1 MRSAPPCAASR
12 GGCFGLLRK
21 AAVPKGRT
29 ERRERRRVSAWRS
42 RGLGYQLG
50 RAQEEKGC
58 GSDWSLTI
66 SFIRYVQPMTPPE
79 PSPPAA
85 PAAPAPASTPAAPP
99 NHLPERIRLLA
110 DISQNLWWSWQLD
123 ARELFHRIDR
133 RLWEGTRHN
142 AVQFLRQVS
151 VDRLAEHAQ
160 DPISVERY
168 DRVVR
173 RFELLTQKDGTW
185 FASRYPEL
193 LNRSI
198 AYFSAEFALHRSLPI
213 YSGGLGVLAG
223 DHCKEASD
231 LGVPL
236 IGVGLYYHGGYFDQQ
251 IGLDGWQRDTD
262 DPVDP
267 TVNPVV
273 RVNGSDG
280 KPCVVA
286 VTISGREVRVGAW
299 RVMVGRIPVYLLD
312 TDLESN
318 DPGDRQLT
326 ARLYT
331 SAPEWRL
338 RQEWVLGVGGV
349 RLLRAL
355 GIQPDVWHANE
366 GHAAF
371 MFIERMR
378 ELTATGLNAAQA
390 AEQIR
395 ATSVFTTHTPVAAGH
410 DVFTTEQLEQVT
422 GPFWNTM
429 GLTRDQFM
437 ALGKPGADDGRFEM
451 TVLSLRLG
459 GRVNAVSARHREES
473 RRIWRWMWRNK
484 PAAEVPIDHVTN
496 GVHLSTWMARPIRG
510 LLAKSL
516 GSDWELEA
524 EPAAVA
530 AAIRAADDDR
540 LWAVHDSLRQ
550 LLFHYIREEAR
561 HRWRDKWKDAAQLAA
576 SGALLSPAVLTI
588 GFARRFATYKRADLL
603 LRDRERLRRLL
614 TDPRRPVQIIFAGK
628 AHPADD
634 PGKRVLQQVF
644 MAARDPSFEGRIA
657 FLEDYELHLAHRLV
671 AGVDL
676 WLNLPRVPLEACGTS
691 GMKAALNGVPQ
702 LGTLDGWWAEGY
714 TGANGWAIPLASG
727 DSDTDQQDMEH
738 LFGLLEDKVV
748 PMYYN
753 RLPGQHSPEWV
764 HMMKGA
770 LTAAVE
776 GFTARRMLQTYVTQY
791 YVPAAAGEATPG
803 DPPL

>member
-1 MRSAPPCAASR
+1 M
-12 GGCFGLLRK
+12 
-21 AAVPKGRT
+21 
-29 ERRERRRVSAWRS
+29 
-42 RGLGYQLG
+42 
-50 RAQEEKGC
+50 
-58 GSDWSLTI
+58 
-66 SFIRYVQPMTPPE
+66 
-79 PSPPAA
+79 
-85 PAAPAPASTPAAPP
+85 
-99 NHLPERIRLLA
+99 LA

-151 VDRLAEHAQ
+151 PERLEEHAQ
-160 DPISVERY
+160 DPISLERY

-173 RFELLTQKDGTW
+173 RFELLTQKNGTW
-185 FASRYPEL
+185 FAGHYPEL
-193 LNRSI
+193 RNRPI

-236 IGVGLYYHGGYFDQQ
+236 IGVGLYYHGGYFDQL
-251 IGLDGWQRDTD
+251 IGLDGWQRDSD

-273 RVNGSDG
+273 RVNGPNG
-280 KPCVVA
+280 KPCLVA
-286 VTISGREVRVGAW
+286 VTISGREVQMGAW
-299 RVMVGRIPVYLLD
+299 RVVVGRIPVYLLD
-312 TDLESN
+312 TDLDAN

-331 SAPEWRL
+331 GDPAWRL

-355 GIQPDVWHANE
+355 GIQPEVWHANE

-378 ELTATGLNAAQA
+378 ELTGTGLSPATAV
-390 AEQIR
+390 EQIR
-395 ATSVFTTHTPVAAGH
+395 RTSVFTTHTPVAAGH

-429 GLTRDQFM
+429 GITRDQFM
-437 ALGKPGADDGRFEM
+437 AFGASGGDDGRFQM
-451 TVLSLRLG
+451 TVLSLRLA
-459 GRVNAVSARHREES
+459 GRVNAVSARHQEES
-473 RRIWRWMWRNK
+473 RRIWRWMWGGAKKAVAN
-484 PAAEVPIDHVTN
+484 VPIDHVTN
-496 GVHLSTWMARPIRG
+496 GVHLSTWMARPIRD
-510 LLAKSL
+510 LIAKSL

-524 EPAAVA
+524 EPEAVA
-530 AAIRAADDDR
+530 AAVRGIDDDR
-540 LWAVHDSLRQ
+540 LWAAHDSLRQ
-550 LLFHYIREEAR
+550 LLFHYIREEVR
-561 HRWRDKWKDAAQLAA
+561 SRWRDKWKDAARLAG
-576 SGALLSPAVLTI
+576 SGTLLSPAVFTI

-603 LRDRERLRRLL
+603 FRDKERLRRLL
-614 TDPRRPVQIIFAGK
+614 TDPSRPVQIVFAGK

-644 MAARDPSFEGRIA
+644 LATQDPSFEGRIA
-657 FLEDYELHLAHRLV
+657 FLEDYEMHLAHRLV
-671 AGVDL
+671 AGVDV

-714 TGANGWAIPLASG
+714 TGDNGWAIPLAAGS
-727 DSDTDQQDMEH
+727 SEAETDQHDLEQ
-738 LFGLLEDKVV
+738 LFALLEGTVV
-748 PMYYN
+748 PMYYD
-753 RLPGQHSPEWV
+753 RLPGQHSPAWV

-776 GFTARRMLQTYVTQY
+776 RFTTRRMLKTYVTQY
-791 YVPAAAGEATPG
+791 YVPAAAGEASPG

>member
-1 MRSAPPCAASR
+1 MPPS
-12 GGCFGLLRK
+12 
-21 AAVPKGRT
+21 
-29 ERRERRRVSAWRS
+29 
-42 RGLGYQLG
+42 Q
-50 RAQEEKGC
+50 
-58 GSDWSLTI
+58 
-66 SFIRYVQPMTPPE
+66 

-85 PAAPAPASTPAAPP
+85 PAASAPTPAAPP

-173 RFELLTQKDGTW
+173 RFELLTQKNGTW
-185 FASRYPEL
+185 FAGRYPEL
-193 LNRSI
+193 LHRPI

-236 IGVGLYYHGGYFDQQ
+236 IGVGLYYHGGYFDQL
-251 IGLDGWQRDTD
+251 IGLDGWQRDSD

-273 RVNGSDG
+273 RVHGADG

-286 VTISGREVRVGAW
+286 VTISGREVQVGAW

-312 TDLESN
+312 TDLEGN
-318 DPGDRQLT
+318 QGDDRQLT

-331 SAPEWRL
+331 GAPEWRL

-349 RLLRAL
+349 RVLRAL
-355 GIQPDVWHANE
+355 GVQPEVWHANE

-378 ELTATGLNAAQA
+378 ELMGKGLTSAQA
-390 AEQIR
+390 QEQIR

-410 DVFTTEQLEQVT
+410 DVFTAEQLEQVAGT
-422 GPFWNTM
+422 FWNTM

-437 ALGKPGADDGRFEM
+437 AFGRPGGADDQRYEM
-451 TVLSLRLG
+451 TVLSLRLA

-473 RRIWRWMWRNK
+473 RRIWRWMWGNK
-484 PAAEVPIDHVTN
+484 PAAEVPIGHVTN
-496 GVHLSTWMARPIRG
+496 GVHLSTWMARPIRD

-516 GSDWELEA
+516 GSEWEVEA
-524 EPAAVA
+524 EPAAVSEA
-530 AAIRAADDDR
+530 VRQLDDDR
-540 LWAVHDSLRQ
+540 LWAAHESLRQ

-561 HRWRDKWKDAAQLAA
+561 NRWRDKWKDPTKLAG
-576 SGALLSPAVLTI
+576 SGALLSPPVFTI

-603 LRDRERLRRLL
+603 FRDRERLRRLL
-614 TDPRRPVQIIFAGK
+614 TDPSRPVQIIFSGK

-634 PGKRVLQQVF
+634 PGKRLLQQVF
-644 MAARDPSFEGRIA
+644 LAAQDPAFEGRIA
-657 FLEDYELHLAHRLV
+657 FLEDYEMHLAHRMV

-714 TGANGWAIPLASG
+714 TGENGWAIPLASG
-727 DSDTDQQDMEH
+727 DGDPDQQDMEH
-738 LFGLLEDKVV
+738 LFALLEDKVV
-748 PMYYN
+748 PMYYD
-753 RLPGQHSPEWV
+753 RLPGQHSAEWV

-770 LTAAVE
+770 LAVAVE
-776 GFTARRMLQTYVTQY
+776 RFTTRRMLQTYVTGY
-791 YVPAAAGEATPG
+791 YVPAVAGEATPG

>member
-1 MRSAPPCAASR
+1 M
-12 GGCFGLLRK
+12 
-21 AAVPKGRT
+21 
-29 ERRERRRVSAWRS
+29 
-42 RGLGYQLG
+42 
-50 RAQEEKGC
+50 
-58 GSDWSLTI
+58 
-66 SFIRYVQPMTPPE
+66 
-79 PSPPAA
+79 
-85 PAAPAPASTPAAPP
+85 
-99 NHLPERIRLLA
+99 LA

-151 VDRLAEHAQ
+151 PERLEEHAQ
-160 DPISVERY
+160 DPISLERF

-173 RFELLTQKDGTW
+173 RFELLTQKNGTW
-185 FASRYPEL
+185 FAGRYPEL
-193 LNRSI
+193 RNRPI

-236 IGVGLYYHGGYFDQQ
+236 IGVGLYYHGGYFDQL
-251 IGLDGWQRDTD
+251 IGLDGWQRDSD

-267 TVNPVV
+267 AVNPVV
-273 RVNGSDG
+273 RVNGADG
-280 KPCVVA
+280 KPCLVA
-286 VTISGREVRVGAW
+286 VTISGREVQMGAW
-299 RVMVGRIPVYLLD
+299 RVVVGRIPVYLLD
-312 TDLESN
+312 TDLDAN
-318 DPGDRQLT
+318 DPSDRQLT

-331 SAPEWRL
+331 GDPAWRL

-355 GIQPDVWHANE
+355 GIQPEVWHANE

-378 ELTATGLNAAQA
+378 ELTGKGLTPAKA

-395 ATSVFTTHTPVAAGH
+395 RTSVFTTHTPVAAGH

-429 GLTRDQFM
+429 GITRDQFM
-437 ALGKPGADDGRFEM
+437 AFGESGGNDGRFQM
-451 TVLSLRLG
+451 TVLSLRLA
-459 GRVNAVSARHREES
+459 GRVNAVSARHQEES
-473 RRIWRWMWRNK
+473 RRIWRWMWGKK
-484 PAAEVPIDHVTN
+484 PVANVPIDHVTN
-496 GVHLSTWMARPIRG
+496 GVHLSTWMARPIRD
-510 LLAKSL
+510 LIAKSL

-530 AAIRAADDDR
+530 AAVREIDDDR
-540 LWAVHDSLRQ
+540 LWAAHDGLRQ
-550 LLFHYIREEAR
+550 LLFHYIREEVR
-561 HRWRDKWKDAAQLAA
+561 SRWRDKWKDAARLAG
-576 SGALLSPAVLTI
+576 SGTLLSPAVFTI

-603 LRDRERLRRLL
+603 FRDKERLRRLL
-614 TDPRRPVQIIFAGK
+614 TDPSRPVQIVFAGK

-644 MAARDPSFEGRIA
+644 LAAQDPSFEGRIA
-657 FLEDYELHLAHRLV
+657 FLEDYEMHLAHRLV
-671 AGVDL
+671 AGVDV

-714 TGANGWAIPLASG
+714 TGQNGWAIPLASG
-727 DSDTDQQDMEH
+727 ASDAETDQHDLEQ
-738 LFGLLEDKVV
+738 LFGLLEGTVV
-748 PMYYN
+748 PMYYD
-753 RLPGQHSPEWV
+753 RLPGQHSPAWV

-776 GFTARRMLQTYVTQY
+776 RFTTRRMLQTYVTQY
-791 YVPAAAGEATPG
+791 YVPAAAGEPTPG

>member
-1 MRSAPPCAASR
+1 M
-12 GGCFGLLRK
+12 
-21 AAVPKGRT
+21 
-29 ERRERRRVSAWRS
+29 
-42 RGLGYQLG
+42 
-50 RAQEEKGC
+50 
-58 GSDWSLTI
+58 
-66 SFIRYVQPMTPPE
+66 
-79 PSPPAA
+79 
-85 PAAPAPASTPAAPP
+85 
-99 NHLPERIRLLA
+99 LA

-151 VDRLAEHAQ
+151 PERLEENAQ
-160 DPISVERY
+160 DPISLERY

-173 RFELLTQKDGTW
+173 RFELLTQQNGTW
-185 FASRYPEL
+185 FAGRYPEL
-193 LNRSI
+193 RNRPI

-236 IGVGLYYHGGYFDQQ
+236 IGVGLYYHGGYFDQL
-251 IGLDGWQRDTD
+251 IGLDGWQRDSD

-273 RVNGSDG
+273 RVNGADG
-280 KPCVVA
+280 KPCLVA
-286 VTISGREVRVGAW
+286 VTISGREVQVGAW
-299 RVMVGRIPVYLLD
+299 RVVVGRIPVYLLD
-312 TDLESN
+312 TDLEAN
-318 DPGDRQLT
+318 DAGDRQLT

-331 SAPEWRL
+331 GAPEWRL

-355 GIQPDVWHANE
+355 GIQPEVWHANE

-378 ELTATGLNAAQA
+378 ELTGTGLTAVKA

-410 DVFTTEQLEQVT
+410 DVFTSEQVEQVT

-429 GLTRDQFM
+429 GITRDQFL
-437 ALGKPGADDGRFEM
+437 ALGKSGGDDRRFEM
-451 TVLSLRLG
+451 TVLSLRLA
-459 GRVNAVSARHREES
+459 GRVNAVSARHQEES
-473 RRIWRWMWRNK
+473 RRIWRWMWGKK
-484 PAAEVPIDHVTN
+484 PVADVPIDHVTN
-496 GVHLSTWMARPIRG
+496 GVHLSTWMARPIRD
-510 LLAKSL
+510 LVAKSL

-530 AAIRAADDDR
+530 AAVRETDDDR
-540 LWAVHDSLRQ
+540 LWAAHDSLRQ

-561 HRWRDKWKDAAQLAA
+561 VRWREKWKDAARLAG
-576 SGALLSPAVLTI
+576 SGALLSPAVFTI

-603 LRDRERLRRLL
+603 FRDRERLRRLL
-614 TDPRRPVQIIFAGK
+614 TDPSRPVQIIFSGK

-634 PGKRVLQQVF
+634 PGKRLLQQVF
-644 MAARDPSFEGRIA
+644 LAAQDPSFEGRIA

-714 TGANGWAIPLASG
+714 TGQNGWAIPLASG
-727 DSDTDQQDMEH
+727 GTGGTGGAGGEDGDTDQRDMEH
-738 LFGLLEDKVV
+738 LLGLLEEKVV
-748 PMYYN
+748 PRYYD
-753 RLPGQHSPEWV
+753 RLPGQHSAEWV

-770 LTAAVE
+770 LTVAVE
-776 GFTARRMLQTYVTQY
+776 RFTTRRMLQAYVTQY
-791 YVPAAAGEATPG
+791 YVPAAAGEASPG
-803 DPPL
+803 APPR

>member
-1 MRSAPPCAASR
+1 
-12 GGCFGLLRK
+12 
-21 AAVPKGRT
+21 
-29 ERRERRRVSAWRS
+29 
-42 RGLGYQLG
+42 
-50 RAQEEKGC
+50 
-58 GSDWSLTI
+58 
-66 SFIRYVQPMTPPE
+66 MTPPTPAIQPAAVA
-79 PSPPAA
+79 PSPP
-85 PAAPAPASTPAAPP
+85 PPP

-133 RLWEGTRHN
+133 RLWEATRHN

-151 VDRLAEHAQ
+151 PKRLEEHAQ
-160 DPISVERY
+160 DPISLERY

-173 RFELLTQKDGTW
+173 RFERLTQKNGTW
-185 FASRYPEL
+185 FAARYREL
-193 LNRSI
+193 LNRPI
-198 AYFSAEFALHRSLPI
+198 AYFSAEFAFHRSLPI

-236 IGVGLYYHGGYFDQQ
+236 IGVGLYYHGGYFDQL
-251 IGLDGWQRDTD
+251 IGLDGWQRDSD

-267 TVNPVV
+267 AVNPVA
-273 RVNGSDG
+273 RVNGSDN
-280 KPCVVA
+280 KPCLVA
-286 VTISGREVRVGAW
+286 VTISGREVQVGAW
-299 RVMVGRIPVYLLD
+299 RVVVGRVPVYLLD
-312 TDLESN
+312 TDIESN
-318 DPGDRQLT
+318 NPSDRQLT

-331 SAPEWRL
+331 GEPEWRV

-355 GIQPDVWHANE
+355 GIQPEVWHANE

-378 ELTATGLNAAQA
+378 ELTEKGLTPATAT
-390 AEQIR
+390 EQLR

-410 DVFTTEQLEQVT
+410 DVFTTEQLEQAT

-437 ALGKPGADDGRFEM
+437 ALGSPGANDPRFAM
-451 TVLSLRLG
+451 TVLSLRLA
-459 GRVNAVSARHREES
+459 GRVNAVSARHQEES
-473 RRIWRWMWRNK
+473 RRIWRWMWGK
-484 PAAEVPIDHVTN
+484 QPAAEVPIDHVTN
-496 GVHLSTWMARPIRG
+496 GVHLSTWMARPIRD
-510 LLAKSL
+510 LVAKSL

-530 AAIRAADDDR
+530 AAVREMEDDR
-540 LWAVHDSLRQ
+540 LWAAHDSLRH

-561 HRWRDKWKDAAQLAA
+561 TRWREKWKDPTKLAG
-576 SGALLSPAVLTI
+576 SGVLLSPSILTI

-614 TDPRRPVQIIFAGK
+614 TNPSRPVQIIFSGK

-644 MAARDPSFEGRIA
+644 LAAQDPSFEGRIA
-657 FLEDYELHLAHRLV
+657 FLEDYEVHLAHRLV

-714 TGANGWAIPLASG
+714 TGENGWAIPLASG
-727 DSDTDQQDMEH
+727 DGDTDEQDMEH

-748 PMYYN
+748 RMYYN

-770 LTAAVE
+770 LTVAVE
-776 GFTARRMLQTYVTQY
+776 RFTTRRMLETYVTQY
-791 YVPAAAGEATPG
+791 YVPAAAGEVSPG
-803 DPPL
+803 QPPL